1 MKARLIE
8 SPEIAPDVRH
18 FVFEACDVERLEFTP
33 GQFVSLMDV
42 VNGKKITRPY
52 SLASVPNGTNRFTLC
67 LNKLPEGI
75 FSPHL
80 FNLKPGDELEMRAPM
95 GMFVVRDPARDCVFV
110 ATGTG
115 IAPFRSLLHSH
126 VKPGSPQKFT
136 LLFGVRYQ
144 HTLMYRQEWEQ
155 MERDNPQ
162 FRFLP
167 VLSRP
172 DAAWTG
178 RTGHVQAHLA
188 EAIGDRR
195 DIDVFLCGMKAM
207 VDDVRSILKEM
218 GFDKKQILFE
228 KYD

>member
-8 SPEIAPDVRH
+8 STEIAPDVRH

-52 SLASVPNGTNRFTLC
+52 SVASAPNGSNHFALC
-67 LNKLPEGI
+67 LNKLPQGI

-80 FNLKPGDELEMRAPM
+80 FDLKPGDELEMRAPM
-95 GMFVVRDPARDCVFV
+95 GMFVVRDPARECVFV

-126 VKPGSPQKFT
+126 LKPGSPHFT
-136 LLFGVRYQ
+136 LLFGVRYRE
-144 HTLMYRQEWEQ
+144 TIMYRAEWE
-155 MERDNPQ
+155 ELAAKFPQ
-162 FRFLP
+162 FRFMP

-172 DAAWTG
+172 DENWTG

-188 EAIGDRR
+188 EAIGERR
-195 DIDVFLCGMKAM
+195 DCDVFLCGMKAM

>member
-1 MKARLIE
+1 MKAKLIE
-8 SPEIAPDVRH
+8 SKEIAPDVRH

-52 SLASVPNGTNRFTLC
+52 SVASVPNGTNHFALC
-67 LNKLPEGI
+67 LNRLPEGI

-80 FNLKPGDELEMRAPM
+80 FNLQLGDELEMRAPM
-95 GMFVVRDPARDCVFV
+95 GMFVVRDPARECVFV

-115 IAPFRSLLHSH
+115 IAPFRSLLHAH
-126 VKPGSPQKFT
+126 VKPGSPNFT
-136 LLFGVRYQ
+136 LLFGVRYH
-144 HTLMYRQEWEQ
+144 HTLMYRQEWEE
-155 MERDNPQ
+155 MARKHPH
-162 FRFLP
+162 FRFMP

-172 DAAWTG
+172 DPEWTG

-195 DIDVFLCGMKAM
+195 DVDVFLCGMKAM

>member
-80 FNLKPGDELEMRAPM
+80 FNLKPGDKLYRAPAD
-95 GMFVVRDPARDCVFV
+95 R
-110 ATGTG
+110 
-115 IAPFRSLLHSH
+115 
-126 VKPGSPQKFT
+126 VKI
-136 LLFGVRYQ
+136 
-144 HTLMYRQEWEQ
+144 W
-155 MERDNPQ
+155 
-162 FRFLP
+162 
-167 VLSRP
+167 
-172 DAAWTG
+172 
-178 RTGHVQAHLA
+178 
-188 EAIGDRR
+188 
-195 DIDVFLCGMKAM
+195 
-207 VDDVRSILKEM
+207 
-218 GFDKKQILFE
+218 
-228 KYD
+228 

>member
-1 MKARLIE
+1 
-8 SPEIAPDVRH
+8 
-18 FVFEACDVERLEFTP
+18 
-33 GQFVSLMDV
+33 
-42 VNGKKITRPY
+42 
-52 SLASVPNGTNRFTLC
+52 LASVPNGTNRFTLC

-80 FNLKPGDELEMRAPM
+80 FDLKPGDEVEMRAPM

-144 HTLMYRQEWEQ
+144 HTIMYRHEWDK
-155 MERDNPQ
+155 MERENPQ

-167 VLSRP
+167 VLSKP
-172 DAAWTG
+172 DPAWTG